1 MNGSLVSI
9 VVPAFN
15 RAGVITETLE
25 SIARQTYR
33 EIECIVVD
41 DGSADS
47 TVAVVEEWGRQ
58 HAQFNLLLI
67 RLERNAGKC
76 AAVNRGLREAAGEFI
91 MVLDSDDILM
101 PETIDSEV
109 DYLDRHREVGMVFGK
124 AYLMEAGR
132 KGSQIIGCFA
142 DEGEF
147 NDLIERNGD
156 LVLNGNA
163 IIASTVLIRASVVYD
178 VGEWRTDLKYIH
190 DWDYWVRVAGKFKIG
205 FLGRPVLYYRTNLH
219 GSISSDRVGMFKET
233 FRWLMEPS
241 KSLGRKALYRVL
253 FYQTKYFLWLSYHQ
267 GEPLDMM
274 RIALHGL
281 RVATGVVLG

>member
-1 MNGSLVSI
+1 MNSLVTI

-15 RAGVITETLE
+15 RAGVIAETLE

-47 TVAVVEEWGRQ
+47 TVAVVEEWGRL

-101 PETIDSEV
+101 PDMIASEV
-109 DYLDRHREVGMVFGK
+109 DYLNRHREVGMVFGK
-124 AYLMEAGR
+124 AYMMEVSR
-132 KGSQIIGCFA
+132 KTNQLIGCFT

-147 NDLIERNGD
+147 NDLIEHHGD

-163 IIASTVLIRASVVYD
+163 IIASTVLIRASVVHD

-205 FLGRPVLYYRTNLH
+205 FLGKPVLYYRTNLN

-233 FRWLMEPS
+233 CRWLMEPRN
-241 KSLGRKALYRVL
+241 SLGRKALRSVL
-253 FYQTKYFLWLSYHQ
+253 LQQTKYFLWLSYHQ

-274 RIALHGL
+274 RIALHGF
-281 RVATGVVLG
+281 RVTTRLIFG